1 MYSKLSL
8 FSRQRRADE
17 RDAGESSDLK
27 ERCGWKV
34 VWAQSQRQK
43 GAQSRRYGQ
52 VNQSLEKQEVNSRGL
67 LFFEPSNPEGSL
79 LLVSSSKLS
88 RRKL

>member
-1 MYSKLSL
+1 M
-8 FSRQRRADE
+8 RALTC
-17 RDAGESSDLK
+17 RK
-27 ERCGWKV
+27 EKSGWKV
-34 VWAQSQRQK
+34 VGAEGQRQK

-52 VNQSLEKQEVNSRGL
+52 VHQSLKKQEVNSRGL
-67 LFFEPSNPEGSL
+67 FFFEPSCPEGSL